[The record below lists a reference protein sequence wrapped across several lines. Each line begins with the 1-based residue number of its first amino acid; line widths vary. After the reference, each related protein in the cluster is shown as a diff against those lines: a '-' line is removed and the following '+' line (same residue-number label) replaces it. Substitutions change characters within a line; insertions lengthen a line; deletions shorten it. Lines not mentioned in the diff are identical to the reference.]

1 MAREMVG
8 HPSLSLYSNIR
19 SKTWQSRIGGWGS
32 FLRLTDSLCSSA
44 VSQPMAVFK
53 PRLFSQYFSE
63 RRFEFSHNNSE
74 HWTILI
80 CDSGLICKMVTK
92 VETED
97 KMVTIASDVE
107 CCDGG
112 CDSNETGRDEA
123 DLNSEWSFQIKTII
137 IIEAWPWCGAS
148 SLSLS
153 SLSRSRNIIGMIF
166 ENICNEAGR
175 DMLLII
181 ITTSALTN
189 VSFTLCCLL
198 KNTDTWGVGG
208 WGQRFFRMSLSVIEL
223 FESLLRMMH
232 AQSGAENKALKSSKV
247 HFND

>member
-1 MAREMVG
+1 M
-8 HPSLSLYSNIR
+8 
-19 SKTWQSRIGGWGS
+19 
-32 FLRLTDSLCSSA
+32 
-44 VSQPMAVFK
+44 
-53 PRLFSQYFSE
+53 
-63 RRFEFSHNNSE
+63 
-74 HWTILI
+74 